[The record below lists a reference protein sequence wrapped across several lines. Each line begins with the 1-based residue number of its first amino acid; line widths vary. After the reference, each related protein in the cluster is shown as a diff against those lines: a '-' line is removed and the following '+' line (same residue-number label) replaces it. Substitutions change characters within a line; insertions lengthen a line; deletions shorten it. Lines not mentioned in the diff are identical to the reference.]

1 VDRRKQIKMIENYV
15 KKHGVT
21 HCKADHRGKDP
32 VTEEFDLIRKK
43 LRAELILKKKAR
55 IRRFKLFN
63 KGSS

>member
-1 VDRRKQIKMIENYV
+1 VDRRKQIKMIENYI

-55 IRRFKLFN
+55 IRRFKLFS
-63 KGSS
+63 KGDS